1 MGRRRARAEAPGRDI
16 RDDERPIQE
25 GNIGLK
31 FRGPGRV
38 PVSFTVN
45 GRDVEVTIE
54 PRRTLLSVLRE
65 DLGLIGTKEGCGE
78 GNCGACTVMLDGR
91 TIYACLML
99 AIDCEGRRIRTIEGL
114 SEGTKLH
121 PVQEA
126 FVQEDG
132 YQCGFCTSG
141 QVMSAVALLQ
151 ETPNPSRSEIRRE
164 MAGNLCRC
172 GAYPNIVEAVL
183 TASELKGRDDAAD

>member
-1 MGRRRARAEAPGRDI
+1 MRLEY
-16 RDDERPIQE
+16 
-25 GNIGLK
+25 
-31 FRGPGRV
+31 RGPGKL
-38 PVSFTVN
+38 PVTLVVN
-45 GRDVEVTIE
+45 GREVVVDIE

-65 DLGLIGTKEGCGE
+65 ELGLTGTKEGCGE
-78 GNCGACTVMLDGR
+78 GNCGACTVMLDGK
-91 TIYACLML
+91 TVYACLIL
-99 AIDCEGRRIRTIEGL
+99 AIDCEGCRIRTIEGL
-114 SEGTKLH
+114 SRGRKLH

-141 QVMSAVALLQ
+141 QVMSAVALL
-151 ETPNPSRSEIRRE
+151 EENPNPTRSEIKEE

-183 TASELKGRDDAAD
+183 TGAELKRRDHAED

>member
-1 MGRRRARAEAPGRDI
+1 VLE
-16 RDDERPIQE
+16 
-25 GNIGLK
+25 
-31 FRGPGRV
+31 FRGPGKV

-65 DLGLIGTKEGCGE
+65 ELGLTGTKEGCGE
-78 GNCGACTVMLDGR
+78 GNCGACTVMVDGK
-91 TIYACLML
+91 TVYACLTL
-99 AIDCEGRRIRTIEGL
+99 AIDCERRQIRTIEGL
-114 SEGTKLH
+114 SPGGKLH

-141 QVMSAVALLQ
+141 QIMSAVALL
-151 ETPNPSRSEIRRE
+151 EGNPSPSRAEIKRE

-183 TASELKGRDDAAD
+183 TGAELKRRDHAED